1 MTGWNE
7 GFEEEEEDAFGILKK
22 SWATDFG
29 FKVKGF
35 LQKLNLGEIGLQ
47 FDDDALNLMEWVER
61 ETLEADTDADAELGK
76 VTMAD
81 ETII

>member
-1 MTGWNE
+1 M
-7 GFEEEEEDAFGILKK
+7 
-22 SWATDFG
+22 
-29 FKVKGF
+29 
-35 LQKLNLGEIGLQ
+35 NLGEIGLQ

-81 ETII
+81 ETIILAFSFPLEI